1 MVQKYIIFYLQMLLI
16 LSPSNVVLKTL
27 FGSIPSDHGC
37 PKLDEHLTFEDF
49 EFDNNCSF
57 FSDFR
62 TSVIF
67 QVQRKDV
74 KVR

>member
-1 MVQKYIIFYLQMLLI
+1 MVQKYIIFYLLMLLI

-27 FGSIPSDHGC
+27 FGSIPLDHGC

-49 EFDNNCSF
+49 DNNCSF
-57 FSDFR
+57 FSDFC
-62 TSVIF
+62 TSLIF